1 MINLYHK
8 DSSSN
13 AVAKDFYDNELRVG
27 DEIAFWLGKDKDSAV
42 ITIGKII
49 QIIDYM
55 RIYKMIIVE
64 DRDGNTHTVYKNE
77 CVKVVETLDAATMQ
91 DITEIVKN

>member
-27 DEIAFWLGKDKDSAV
+27 DEVAFWLGKNKDSAT

-55 RIYKMIIVE
+55 KIYKMIVVE
-64 DRDGNTHTVYKNE
+64 DRDGINHTVYKEE
-77 CVKVVETLDAATMQ
+77 CVKVVDTFDVAVME
-91 DITEIVKN
+91 DITETVNN